1 MSHFFDHKEFYNKPI
16 FLSPDELASPVHVF
30 EDFFSD
36 YNLSETRD
44 FISKIKETCLTA
56 DYGPFRDADNRSRLL
71 VDLKRFEKIMEA
83 SYVLCRWKKHGKT
96 DQLLIEAGPGAG
108 L

>member
-16 FLSPDELASPVHVF
+16 FLAPEEVASPVLVF

-36 YNLSETRD
+36 YNLCETRD
-44 FISKIKETCLTA
+44 LISQIKETCLTA

-71 VDLKRFEKIMEA
+71 VDLKRIEKIMEA
-83 SYVLCRWKKHGKT
+83 SYLLCQRGKNGKAN
-96 DQLLIEAGPGAG
+96 QFLIE
-108 L
+108 LNR

>member
-1 MSHFFDHKEFYNKPI
+1 MSHFFDHKDFYNKPI
-16 FLSPDELASPVHVF
+16 FLSPAEMASPVHVF

-36 YNLSETRD
+36 YNLCETRD

-83 SYVLCRWKKHGKT
+83 SYVLCQRKKYEKPS
-96 DQLLIEAGPGAG
+96 QLLIES
-108 L
+108 